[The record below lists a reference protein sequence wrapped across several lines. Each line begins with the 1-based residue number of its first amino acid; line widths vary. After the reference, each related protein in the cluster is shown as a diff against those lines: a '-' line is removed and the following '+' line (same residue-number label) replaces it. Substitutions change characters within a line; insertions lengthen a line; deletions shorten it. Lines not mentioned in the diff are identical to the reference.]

1 MLLFFAPGQRY
12 SESAPQRRSDGPGT
26 VSKADIDGATFAFSG
41 NEISGTTTIYRLNTF
56 SE

>member
-1 MLLFFAPGQRY
+1 VLLFFAPGQRY